1 MPRFLFLMSALLLLL
16 VAGYVLANR
25 YDTPRILVSD
35 VQQKL
40 VNGEDILFL
49 DTRRDLS
56 RARVKVKIPDAILMK
71 SADTLNRLIR
81 EIPKDRLIVTYCT

>member
-1 MPRFLFLMSALLLLL
+1 MQRFLILMSALILFL

-25 YDTPRILVSD
+25 YDTPRVLVSE

-40 VNGEDILFL
+40 LDGEDLLFL
-49 DTRRDLS
+49 DTRSDLS
-56 RARVKVKIPDAILMK
+56 RARVKVKIPDAVLMK

-81 EIPKDRLIVTYCT
+81 ETPKDKLIVTYCT